1 MKLGDKY
8 YALLNDDQILINFL
22 KVVYGDKDKVLIN
35 KYKRTT
41 IKLSRETIMIYRRR
55 GMHPDE
61 IAKRMG
67 VNKSQ
72 YYKVLRALKIP
83 LKKTRPRLDEM

>member
-22 KVVYGDKDKVLIN
+22 KVVYGEEDKVLIN
-35 KYKRTT
+35 KYKKIP
-41 IKLSRETIMIYRRR
+41 IKLNRQTIMLYRRK
-55 GMHPDE
+55 GMPSDE

-67 VNKSQ
+67 VNKTQ
-72 YYKVLRALKIP
+72 YFKVLRALKIP
-83 LKKTRPRLDEM
+83 LKKTRPRLEDM